1 MKRKEEIKMASS
13 FGASL
18 HSGYNHPATR
28 SWQSTNTEITSS
40 NLIYPLFISDDADA
54 HEAISSLP
62 GQFRIGVNNIEKVV
76 SPLVEKGLKSVL
88 LFGVVT
94 KLDKSETGHNADSD
108 VCPAILATKKL
119 HSLYPD
125 LLICCDV
132 CLCPYTNHG
141 HCGILNKD
149 GSINNPESIKRL
161 AEVSLAYA
169 KAGCHVIAP
178 SDMMD
183 NRIAS
188 IKDILHKNGFGGKV
202 AVMSYSAKFA
212 SSFYGPFRD
221 AAKSAPA
228 FGDRRCYQLPPGAK
242 GLAARAVERDVQEGA
257 DMVMVKPGMA
267 YLDIVRQTKDK
278 FPDIPLAIYQVSGEY
293 AMLYHGSKAGAFD
306 LKKIV
311 MECLTSMRRAGAD
324 IIITYFVPQLLDW
337 LSEN

>member
-1 MKRKEEIKMASS
+1 MASCQ
-13 FGASL
+13 GSL
-18 HSGYNHPATR
+18 HSGYNHPTTR
-28 SWQSTNTEITSS
+28 SWQSTNTGITSE
-40 NLIYPLFISDDADA
+40 NLIYPLFISDDDNAY
-54 HEAISSLP
+54 EEISSLP
-62 GQFRIGVNNIEKVV
+62 GQYRMGVNNMEKVV
-76 SPLVEKGLKSVL
+76 SPLVENGLKAVL

-94 KLDKSETGHNADSD
+94 KLDKSDHGHNADSD
-108 VCPAILATKKL
+108 KSPVIVATKKL
-119 HSLYPD
+119 RSMYSD

-132 CLCPYTNHG
+132 CLCPYTGHG

-149 GSINNPESIKRL
+149 GSINNVESIKRL

-169 KAGCHVIAP
+169 KEGCHVIAP

-183 NRIAS
+183 NRVAA

-242 GLAARAVERDVQEGA
+242 GLAARAVERDVKEGA
-257 DMVMVKPGMA
+257 DIVMVKPGMA

-278 FPDIPLAIYQVSGEY
+278 FPNLPLAIYQVSGEY

-306 LKKIV
+306 LKAIV
-311 MECLTSMRRAGAD
+311 LESLTAMRRAGGD
-324 IIITYFVPQLLDW
+324 IIISYYVPQLLEW
-337 LSEN
+337 LKDN